1 MGEGAAVTV
10 RMSGAGLDGLWRRTV
25 MITLGG
31 HASRAISAR
40 RNATEAADLMV
51 VVGEAA
57 RSSLLLAAAGL
68 NSLGRR

>member
-10 RMSGAGLDGLWRRTV
+10 LMSGAGLDGLWRCTV

-31 HASRAISAR
+31 HTSRAISAW